1 MNLRHLRTFV
11 QITEAGGVARAAG
24 RLNLSQPTVSRQIRA
39 LEDALGLP
47 LFDRVGRNVQ
57 LTSEGEDLLR
67 RSRQLLADA
76 DAIGERARAL
86 KGGDAGVLRVG
97 ATPQLIE
104 SLLVN
109 VIAQHRRRHPGVE
122 IHPVEDG
129 GIRLLRQ
136 LDRGDIH
143 LAITTERDERFS
155 ARLVYPVYLLAALP
169 KHHRLGRRAVL
180 EITELVDEPLL
191 LLAHGFGSRAWFHAA
206 CQIANI
212 QPRVFFDSAAPQT
225 LLALAAGGLGIAVLP
240 GGVKIPR
247 EKVRVVLLT
256 HRGAPIGRWQ
266 TVAWHP
272 QRFLAP
278 YAERFVDEFVAH
290 ARRDFPN
297 RDLSRRAPP
306 LPRPQ
311 ELAY

>member
-1 MNLRHLRTFV
+1 M
-11 QITEAGGVARAAG
+11 RA
-24 RLNLSQPTVSRQIRA
+24 V
-39 LEDALGLP
+39 EDALGLP

-86 KGGDAGVLRVG
+86 KGGDTGVLRVG

-109 VIAQHRRRHPGVE
+109 VIAQQRRRHPGVE

-129 GIRLLRQ
+129 GIRLLRR

-143 LAITTERDERFS
+143 LAITTERDDRFS

-225 LLALAAGGLGIAVLP
+225 LLALAAGGLGISAVSGGAQLP
-240 GGVKIPR
+240 RAKG
-247 EKVRVVLLT
+247 RVVLLT
-256 HRGAPIGRWQ
+256 HPAATPGRRHTGARPPPPCLPPY
-266 TVAWHP
+266 P
-272 QRFLAP
+272 Q
-278 YAERFVDEFVAH
+278 
-290 ARRDFPN
+290 
-297 RDLSRRAPP
+297 P
-306 LPRPQ
+306 L
-311 ELAY
+311 